1 MPYDVSATGLTIL
14 VRASVTFPA
23 GFIVSA
29 FADDADPFDIPDIEI
44 ATAAMGLNGDLI
56 TFSSPTPITPTLNVI
71 PGSPEDQNLSILYN
85 ANRAAR
91 GRRVARDIITMI
103 ATYPDGSTTTLSQ
116 GKLTSGNPGK
126 SVASAGRIKTKAYV
140 FAFQDIS
147 VTPALIG

>member
-1 MPYDVSATGLTIL
+1 MPYDVSATGLTVL

-56 TFSSPTPITPTLNVI
+56 TFSSPVPITPTLNVI

-103 ATYPDGSTTTLSQ
+103 VTYPDGSTTTLSQ

-126 SVASAGRIKTKAYV
+126 SIASAGRVKTKAYT
-140 FAFQDIS
+140 FAFQDVS
-147 VTPALIG
+147 VTPALI

>member
-14 VRASVTFPA
+14 VRASITFPS
-23 GFIVSA
+23 GFTVNA
-29 FADDADPFDIPDIEI
+29 FADDADPFDIPDIAI

-91 GRRVARDIITMI
+91 GRRVARDIITI
-103 ATYPDGSTTTLSQ
+103 IGTYPDGSTTTLTQ
-116 GKLTSGNPGK
+116 GKMTSGNPGK
-126 SVASAGRIKTKAYV
+126 SVASAGRIKTKAYT
-140 FAFQDIS
+140 FAFEDIS
-147 VTPALIG
+147 VTRALI